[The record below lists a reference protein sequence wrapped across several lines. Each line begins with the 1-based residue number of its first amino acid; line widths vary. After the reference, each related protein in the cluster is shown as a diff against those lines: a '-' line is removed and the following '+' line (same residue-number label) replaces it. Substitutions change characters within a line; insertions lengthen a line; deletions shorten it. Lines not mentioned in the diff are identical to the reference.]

1 MMLQKDIMDKIQR
14 LSNDDQR
21 IILDLV
27 RMIEQGSKNNQK
39 VRDIIQNEIE
49 QLVMKERQQ

>member
-1 MMLQKDIMDKIQR
+1 MLQKDIMDKIQR

-27 RMIEQGSKNNQK
+27 KMIEQGSKNNQK
-39 VRDIIQNEIE
+39 MRDIIQNEIE

>member
-1 MMLQKDIMDKIQR
+1 MMLQKDIMEKIQR

-39 VRDIIQNEIE
+39 MRDIIQNEIE

>member
-14 LSNDDQR
+14 LSNDDQW

-39 VRDIIQNEIE
+39 MRDIIQNEIE

>member
-14 LSNDDQR
+14 LSNDDQQ

-39 VRDIIQNEIE
+39 MRDIIQNEIE

>member
-27 RMIEQGSKNNQK
+27 KMIEQGSKNNQK
-39 VRDIIQNEIE
+39 MRDIIQNEIE

>member
-1 MMLQKDIMDKIQR
+1 MLQKDIMDKIQE

-27 RMIEQGSKNNQK
+27 RMIEQGSKNKQK
-39 VRDIIQNEIE
+39 MREIIQNEIE
-49 QLVMKERQQ
+49 QFVMKERQQ

>member
-1 MMLQKDIMDKIQR
+1 MMLQKDIMDKIHR

-39 VRDIIQNEIE
+39 MREIIQNEIE

>member
-39 VRDIIQNEIE
+39 MRDIIQNEIE